1 MDRHG
6 RVVARVHFD
15 PERSDTSTVRR
26 AAALAATELDNT
38 RLRAELHRRVDEIA
52 ASRARLAGAQRTE
65 RRRIERDLHDG
76 AQQRLLAL
84 AMELQSARLNGDP
97 ERMQQALADGADSAQ
112 VAVRELRALA
122 NGLHPAALEDGGL
135 PAALDDLA
143 RLSTVP
149 LRVSAPVGRL
159 DRTLEFTAWS
169 VIGEAVVNAQKHAGA
184 SAIDV
189 DVARRNGHLRLS
201 VRDDGRGG
209 ANPDGPGLRGLR
221 DRVETAR
228 GELSVSSGTGRHH
241 GRGGAAVRVVIAD
254 DSALLRD
261 GLANLLTEAG
271 VDVVARAADAHQL
284 VAMVEEHAPDVAVV
298 DIRMP
303 PTYTHEGAKAALE
316 LRQRHP
322 DLGILL
328 LSQSLESRYVTDLA
342 RTHARGFGY
351 LLKDRV
357 IDVKVLLDA
366 LGSVA
371 AGGTVLD
378 PEVVSHLLGRNELA
392 DQLARLSDR
401 ERGVLELM
409 AQGLSNRAI
418 AERLVIELKTV
429 ETHIARILTKL
440 DLHQTPDEHRRVLAV
455 LAWLRG

>member
-1 MDRHG
+1 M
-6 RVVARVHFD
+6 
-15 PERSDTSTVRR
+15 
-26 AAALAATELDNT
+26 
-38 RLRAELHRRVDEIA
+38 
-52 ASRARLAGAQRTE
+52 
-65 RRRIERDLHDG
+65 
-76 AQQRLLAL
+76 
-84 AMELQSARLNGDP
+84 
-97 ERMQQALADGADSAQ
+97 
-112 VAVRELRALA
+112 RELRALA
-122 NGLHPAALEDGGL
+122 NGLHPAALADGGL
-135 PAALDDLA
+135 AAALDDMA
-143 RLSTVP
+143 RHSPVP
-149 LRVSAPVGRL
+149 LRVQVAAERL
-159 DRTLEFTAWS
+159 DPGTEFTAWS
-169 VIGEAVVNAQKHAGA
+169 VIGEAVVNAQKHAAAHG
-184 SAIDV
+184 IEV
-189 DVARRNGHLRLS
+189 DVERRNGDLRLR
-201 VRDDGRGG
+201 VHDDGRGG

-221 DRVETAR
+221 DRVEAAR
-228 GELSVSSGTGRHH
+228 GPVHGHQRRGRYD

-254 DSALLRD
+254 DSGLLRD

-271 VDVVARAADAHQL
+271 RRGRGAGGRRRAAASPC
-284 VAMVEEHAPDVAVV
+284 VAEHAPDIAVV

-322 DLGILL
+322 GLGILL

-357 IDVKVLLDA
+357 TDVKVLLDA
-366 LGSVA
+366 LDSIA

-378 PEVVSHLLGRNELA
+378 PEVVSHLLGRNELVE
-392 DQLARLSDR
+392 QLGRLSER
-401 ERGVLELM
+401 EREVLELM

-418 AERLVIELKTV
+418 AERLVIDVKTV